1 METGGLTEDWIICRS
16 IVASALTDADMLAN
30 LDHVAVTV
38 HISLAQSNS
47 NLQRDF
53 QSTTVYDTYLVK
65 HPLTRVCLERVDR
78 PPC

>member
-1 METGGLTEDWIICRS
+1 METGGLTKDWIICRS

-30 LDHVAVTV
+30 LDH
-38 HISLAQSNS
+38 NS

-65 HPLTRVCLERVDR
+65 HPLTRVYPERVDR